1 MPYARSLPF
10 TDFLQKHT
18 YTPPG
23 ATEPVSYTTMA
34 SPSVLHAAL
43 ENALDMDYADAVRAG
58 ERGVI
63 TSCGSGMTAGV
74 LWLGL
79 QLLGVQRVGL
89 YDEVSP
95 VWPAVRARLLTPTF
109 SHGRDTPLEKVARLR
124 KANEHPARRL
134 ELGHGHSRCAAAL
147 SPTGHACTRT
157 PP

>member
-18 YTPPG
+18 YTPSG
-23 ATEPVSYTTMA
+23 ATEPVSYTTVA
-34 SPSVLHAAL
+34 SPSALHAAL
-43 ENALDMDYADAVRAG
+43 ENALGKDYADAVRAG

-79 QLLGVQRVGL
+79 QLMGVQRVGL

-95 VWPAVRARLLTPTF
+95 VWPAVGTRSLTPAL
-109 SHGRDTPLEKVARLR
+109 SHGRATPLERAVRLR
-124 KANEHPARRL
+124 KANEHPPRQL
-134 ELGHGHSRCAAAL
+134 EPGHYHSHCTPAL
-147 SPTGHACTRT
+147 SPVGHVCAMN